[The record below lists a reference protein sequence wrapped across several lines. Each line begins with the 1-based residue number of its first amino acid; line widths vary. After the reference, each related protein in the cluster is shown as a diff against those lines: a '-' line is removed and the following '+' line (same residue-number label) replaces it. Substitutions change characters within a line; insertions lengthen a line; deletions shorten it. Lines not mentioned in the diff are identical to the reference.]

1 MASESVKMSSVEVQP
16 TPEKPLTDKKNYR
29 AIRLPNGLR
38 ALLISDTSYPLDK
51 LAMEEE
57 QEEADKGKE
66 ASADEEEEEGD
77 SEEEDEDLEEEEES
91 EEEGEEEDE
100 DDSPMAKKKS
110 SSSGGLKKSAAA
122 LCVGVG
128 SFSDP
133 AVLPGLAHFV
143 EHMVFMGSEKYPDEN
158 GFDNFI
164 HNNGGSDNAHTDC
177 ETTNFYFDTQ
187 RKHFRQGEPPFHF
200 F

>member
-1 MASESVKMSSVEVQP
+1 MSSMASESVKMSSVEVLP

-91 EEEGEEEDE
+91 EEESEEEDE

-122 LCVGVG
+122 LCVGAG

-133 AVLPGLAHFV
+133 ILVPKFGVGNLPLLLPGCFLKVVVSFRESSSIQPAGFR
-143 EHMVFMGSEKYPDEN
+143 GSLVWAWREAKSY
-158 GFDNFI
+158 GQI
-164 HNNGGSDNAHTDC
+164 RGS
-177 ETTNFYFDTQ
+177 
-187 RKHFRQGEPPFHF
+187 RKEFQERS
-200 F
+200 